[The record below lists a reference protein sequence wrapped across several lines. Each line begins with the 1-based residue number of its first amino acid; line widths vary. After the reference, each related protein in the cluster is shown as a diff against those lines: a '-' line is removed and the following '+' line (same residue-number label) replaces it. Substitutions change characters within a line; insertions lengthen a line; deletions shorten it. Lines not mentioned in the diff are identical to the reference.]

1 MNSLTLIAGMV
12 LTSPP
17 AVDDVISA
25 TRAWHEKR
33 IQRLESEDGWL
44 TLVGLAWLK
53 EGGNTAG
60 SRKGV
65 EVEFPSDGPEVIGTF
80 TRSGRAVTFEPA
92 SGVTVLLGGAPFK
105 GGPLKADGPGVN
117 PDVLGA
123 GRFRFF
129 VIARGDRMGV
139 RIKDPDAHARK
150 EFKGIPMYPA
160 SASWRIRARWQ
171 PSNPPTTMSVPNVLG
186 EVEEMRSPGTAIF
199 TVAGKEYRLTPVVE
213 EGTSDLFF
221 VFGDQT
227 NRTETYG
234 AGRFLYAAPPQ
245 DGYVVLDFNRA
256 YNPPCA
262 FSAFATCP
270 LPAKENKLGLPIQA
284 GEKRTGSH

>member
-1 MNSLTLIAGMV
+1 MV
-12 LTSPP
+12 LTSSP
-17 AVDDVISA
+17 ALDDVVSA
-25 TRAWHEKR
+25 TRTWQEKR
-33 IQRLESEDGWL
+33 LQRLQSDDGWL

-65 EVEFPSDGPEVIGTF
+65 EVEFPTDAPEVIGTF
-80 TRSGRAVTFEPA
+80 TRTGAVVAFEPA
-92 SGVTVLLGGAPFK
+92 SGVSVLLGGAPFK
-105 GGPLKADGPGVN
+105 GGALKTDAAGGN
-117 PDVLGA
+117 PDVLKA
-123 GRFRFF
+123 GRFHFF

-139 RIKDPDAHARK
+139 RIKDPEARARK
-150 EFKGIPMYPA
+150 EFKGIPTYPA
-160 SASWRIRARWQ
+160 SAQWRIRARWE
-171 PSNPPTTMSVPNVLG
+171 PSNPATTMAVPNVLG
-186 EVEEMRSPGTAIF
+186 EVEQMRSPGTAVF

-213 EGTSDLFF
+213 EGTTDLFF

-270 LPAKENKLGLPIQA
+270 LPPRENKLALKVEA
-284 GEKRTGSH
+284 GEKRAGSH

>member
-1 MNSLTLIAGMV
+1 MRSLVLIAGMV
-12 LTSPP
+12 LASPP

-25 TRAWHEKR
+25 TRTWHEKR
-33 IQRLESEDGWL
+33 LQSLQSEDGWL

-65 EVEFPSDGPEVIGTF
+65 EVEFPPDAPELLGTF
-80 TRSGRAVTFEPA
+80 TRSGAAVTFEPA
-92 SGVTVLLGGAPFK
+92 SGAAVLLRGARFK
-105 GGPLKADGPGVN
+105 GGALKTDTPGGN
-117 PDVLGA
+117 PDVLEA

-139 RIKDPDAHARK
+139 RIKDPEARARK

-160 SASWRIRARWQ
+160 SAQWRIRARWE
-171 PSNPPTTMSVPNVLG
+171 PSNPPTAMAVPNILG
-186 EVEEMRSPGTAIF
+186 EVEQMRSPGTAIF
-199 TVAGKEYRLTPVVE
+199 TVEGKEYRLTPVQ
-213 EGTSDLFF
+213 EGGSPDLFF
-221 VFGDQT
+221 VCGDQT

-234 AGRFLYAAPPQ
+234 AGRFLYAGPPQ
-245 DGYVVLDFNRA
+245 DGTVVLDFNRA

-262 FSAFATCP
+262 FSSFATCP
-270 LPAKENKLGLPIQA
+270 LPPKENKLALKVEA
-284 GEKRTGSH
+284 GEKRAGSH